1 MNTEIEVCIDNLE
14 SLHNALSGGAN
25 RIELCSSLAL
35 GGLTPSFGMM
45 KQAARIS
52 SVPVYAMIRPRQGD
66 FIFDADDVM
75 SMLHDIQAAADAGL
89 NGVVLGALTPK
100 GEIDMPTMQTL
111 ATKAHQLKLGITFHR
126 AIDQLQD
133 YKVAL
138 ERIIELGCERVLTS
152 GFAVNAEQGIDVLAA
167 MVKQADGRIDIMAG
181 AGVNAANAK
190 RIQSATQ
197 VPALHLSG
205 KSTRPSLMENNSKAQ
220 MGSDDIDD
228 YQIPV
233 TDTSKISAVRAA
245 LIDNR

>member
-1 MNTEIEVCIDNLE
+1 MMNTEIEVCIDNLE

-66 FIFDADDVM
+66 FIFDADDVLC
-75 SMLHDIQAAADAGL
+75 MLDDIQVAADAGL
-89 NGVVLGALTPK
+89 NGVVLGVLTPK
-100 GEIDMPTMQTL
+100 GEIDMPAMQIL

-138 ERIIELGCERVLTS
+138 EQIIELGCERVLTS
-152 GFAVNAEQGIDVLAA
+152 GLASNAEQGKNILQD
-167 MVKQADGRIDIMAG
+167 MVKLTQGRLDIMAG
-181 AGVNAANAK
+181 AGVTADNGHEILKHAK
-190 RIQSATQ
+190 VQ
-197 VPALHLSG
+197 ALHLSA
-205 KSTRPSLMENNSKAQ
+205 KSTRPSLMTQASKAQ
-220 MGSDDIDD
+220 MGHDDVDD
-228 YQIPV
+228 YLIPV
-233 TDTSKISAVRAA
+233 TSSQKIKELRAS
-245 LIDNR
+245 LDK